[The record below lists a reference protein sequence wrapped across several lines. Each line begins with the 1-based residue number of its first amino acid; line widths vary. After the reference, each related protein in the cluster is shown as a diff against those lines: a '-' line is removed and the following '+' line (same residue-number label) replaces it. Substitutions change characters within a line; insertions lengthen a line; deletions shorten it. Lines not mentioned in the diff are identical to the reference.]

1 MILIFL
7 EGIRD
12 RTGCKVRVDTCLSL
26 HVLSIANEYDA
37 VAFTLAFL
45 ERKMRATDC
54 YIHLAGEFEEFSSWC
69 TGRIIWKKDV
79 LLVFVMTPTL

>member
-12 RTGCKVRVDTCLSL
+12 WTGCKVRFDTRVPL

-54 YIHLAGEFEEFSSWC
+54 YVYFYYELEEFSSLAHWLNNFRRRMLYYC
-69 TGRIIWKKDV
+69 S
-79 LLVFVMTPTL
+79 L

>member
-1 MILIFL
+1 MMLIFL
-7 EGIRD
+7 EDIRD

-54 YIHLAGEFEEFSSWC
+54 YVHFYYELEEFSSLAHWLNDFRRRMLYYC
-69 TGRIIWKKDV
+69 S
-79 LLVFVMTPTL
+79 L